1 MAFEAAHAV
10 GLANLGGQVQFRLA
24 EGTCELYWQAFDVG
38 PRRSGETWHH
48 FLARSRR
55 EVEAAV
61 SRLPADDELVADG
74 LAHFELLREKAAA
87 GVDLESVLWFVCYF
101 SSE

>member
-1 MAFEAAHAV
+1 M
-10 GLANLGGQVQFRLA
+10 QFRLA